1 MGEQYMD
8 SYKIN
13 KIKLAGLVIVS
24 LFLLTSCTLMY
35 GIFGPPV
42 PSDLQVD
49 SVSSFK
55 VNISWKMN
63 DDFEY
68 LVSYTSADGSDS
80 ASSLRIGTV
89 SSFVIDR
96 LKPSTEYTIT
106 LQSQYKDKISDET
119 DSVTAKTL
127 LSYPKD
133 ISFSQSSKDS
143 VFISWSPIAGA
154 SGYIIYYDTNDSF
167 SNNLSFDCKASTFY
181 TLSGLQEATPYYF
194 SFAAYNDEG
203 QSDRSPIESYSTKV
217 TDYAL
222 GFYEV
227 APSDAS
233 LSLTG
238 LNNNRIY
245 MVKMNPSASL
255 IRDLNTRSITNT
267 ASENIYS
274 RAPVSDPLLQ
284 EAFNAS
290 ESGSIVSG
298 IWDSGFIRYDKP
310 EPQKFSKLNPLPLS
324 ASSQTPTVK
333 SSVQSRASS
342 LNDKRNFWIQD
353 SNGQWIA
360 KSAVLS
366 SIGDYC
372 YVWTVEENYS
382 PASVSFTDNKIAEAQ
397 SRKIAVKFDQMYL
410 PETSI
415 FGSKYSVK
423 YPDCID
429 PKDKISILIYDIDGD
444 YTSSQSGG
452 VFGFFWAK
460 DFYLGESDGS
470 IPGYDLK
477 TNEDELFYI
486 DAHFL
491 DCYPEG
497 IYSTLAHEFQHLLN
511 FVQKD
516 LTHGVDPDIWYN
528 EMLSMV
534 CEDLMSSHMGI
545 SKEDGPQSRLYEF
558 VTSYYQS
565 GITDWLSG
573 EDVYKSYAG
582 AYTFG
587 AFLAR
592 NYGGA
597 QFIKDVASSKS
608 VDQTSI
614 TDALAKS
621 SLHSSENF
629 ESVFRSFGRSLCY
642 PDIPSS
648 FNIPSLNVHSSSIVG
663 AYTYDL
669 YPINLE
675 EYFYYAGSVKKYG
688 LMKLSASSAG
698 SVDLRPYGFSVHYWG
713 KASGD
718 VTLNF
723 TASQSSLEKVYI
735 IVE

>member
-1 MGEQYMD
+1 M
-8 SYKIN
+8 IN
-13 KIKLAGLVIVS
+13 RIKLAGLIIVS

-133 ISFSQSSKDS
+133 LSFSQSSKDS
-143 VFISWSPIAGA
+143 VFISWAPITDA
-154 SGYIIYYDTNDSF
+154 SGYTIYYDTNDSF
-167 SNNLSFDCKASTFY
+167 SNNLSLDSKADTFY
-181 TLSGLQEATPYYF
+181 TLSGIQASTPYYF
-194 SFAAYNDEG
+194 SLAAYNDEG
-203 QSDRSPIESYSTKV
+203 QSDKSPVESFSTKV

-245 MVKMNPSASL
+245 MVKMNPSSSL
-255 IRDLNTRSITNT
+255 VQSSSTRSITNT
-267 ASENIYS
+267 ASANIYS
-274 RAPVSDPLLQ
+274 RTAVSDPLLQ
-284 EAFNAS
+284 EAFDAS

-298 IWDSGFIRYDKP
+298 IWDSGFIRFDKP
-310 EPQKFSKLNPLPLS
+310 EPQKFSKLDPLPLS
-324 ASSQTPTVK
+324 ASSQISAAKP
-333 SSVQSRASS
+333 SMQSRAPS
-342 LNDKRNFWIQD
+342 LNDKRNFWVQD
-353 SNGQWIA
+353 AMENWIE

-382 PASVSFTDNKIAEAQ
+382 TASVSYTDNKITEVQ
-397 SRKIAVKFDQMYL
+397 SKEIAVKFDQMYL
-410 PETSI
+410 PETAI
-415 FGSKYSVK
+415 FGNKYSVK
-423 YPDCID
+423 YPDFID
-429 PKDKISILIYDIDGD
+429 PKDKISILIYDIDAD
-444 YTSSQSGG
+444 YSPSQNSG

-460 DFYLGESDGS
+460 DYYSGESDGS
-470 IPGYDLK
+470 IPGYGLK

-486 DAHFL
+486 DSHFL
-491 DCYPEG
+491 DSYPEG
-497 IYSTLAHEFQHLLN
+497 IYSTLAHEFQHMLN

-516 LTHGVDPDIWYN
+516 LTYGLDPDIWYN

-534 CEDLMSSHMGI
+534 CEDLLSAHIGI
-545 SKEDGPQSRLYEF
+545 TKENGPQSRLYEF
-558 VTSYYQS
+558 IYSYYES
-565 GITDWLSG
+565 GLSDWLSG
-573 EDVYKSYAG
+573 QDVLKSYAG

-597 QFIKDVASSKS
+597 QFIKDAASSRS
-608 VDQTSI
+608 VDQNSI
-614 TDALAKS
+614 NDALAKS
-621 SLHSSENF
+621 SVYSTENF
-629 ESVFRSFGRSLCY
+629 ESVFKSYGRSLCY
-642 PDIPSS
+642 TDIPSS
-648 FNIPSLNVHSSSIVG
+648 YNIPSLNMPGSSVIGS
-663 AYTYDL
+663 YTYNI

-675 EYFYYAGSVKKYG
+675 EYFYYAGPVKTYG

-698 SVDLRPYGFSVHYWG
+698 SVDLRPFGLSVHYWG
-713 KASGD
+713 KATGD
-718 VTLNF
+718 VNLNF

>member
-1 MGEQYMD
+1 
-8 SYKIN
+8 
-13 KIKLAGLVIVS
+13 
-24 LFLLTSCTLMY
+24 MY

-80 ASSLRIGTV
+80 VSSLRIGTV

-127 LSYPKD
+127 LTYPKD

-143 VFISWSPIAGA
+143 VFISWSPIADA

-167 SNNLSFDCKASTFY
+167 SNNLSLDSKAETFY
-181 TLSGLQEATPYYF
+181 TLSGLQASTPYYF
-194 SFAAYNDEG
+194 SLAAYNDEG
-203 QSDRSPIESYSTKV
+203 QSDKSPVELYSTKV

-222 GFYEV
+222 GFYDV

-245 MVKMNPSASL
+245 MVKMNPSSSL
-255 IRDLNTRSITNT
+255 VQSSSTRSITNT
-267 ASENIYS
+267 ASANIYS
-274 RAPVSDPLLQ
+274 RTVVSDPLLQ
-284 EAFNAS
+284 EAFDAS

-298 IWDSGFIRYDKP
+298 IWDSGFIRFDKP
-310 EPQKFSKLNPLPLS
+310 EPQKFSKLDPLPLS
-324 ASSQTPTVK
+324 ASSQTSASKP
-333 SSVQSRASS
+333 SVQSRAPS
-342 LNDKRNFWIQD
+342 LNDKRNFWVQD
-353 SNGQWIA
+353 AMENWIE

-382 PASVSFTDNKIAEAQ
+382 TASVSYTDNKITEVQ
-397 SRKIAVKFDQMYL
+397 SKEIAVKFDQMY
-410 PETSI
+410 PSETAI
-415 FGSKYSVK
+415 FGNKYSVK
-423 YPDCID
+423 YPDFID
-429 PKDKISILIYDIDGD
+429 PKDKISILIYDIDAD
-444 YTSSQSGG
+444 YSPSQNSG

-460 DFYLGESDGS
+460 DYYLGGPDGS
-470 IPGYDLK
+470 IPGYGLK

-486 DAHFL
+486 DSHFL
-491 DCYPEG
+491 DSYPEG
-497 IYSTLAHEFQHLLN
+497 IYSTLAHEFQHMLN

-516 LTHGVDPDIWYN
+516 LTYGLDPDIWYN

-534 CEDLMSSHMGI
+534 CEDLLSAHIGI
-545 SKEDGPQSRLYEF
+545 TKENGPQSRLYEF
-558 VTSYYQS
+558 IYSYYES
-565 GITDWLSG
+565 GLSDWLSG
-573 EDVYKSYAG
+573 QDVLKSYAG

-597 QFIKDVASSKS
+597 QFIKDLASSRS

-614 TDALAKS
+614 NDALAKS
-621 SLHSSENF
+621 SVYSTENF
-629 ESVFRSFGRSLCY
+629 GSVFKSYGRSLCY
-642 PDIPSS
+642 ADIPSS
-648 FNIPSLNVHSSSIVG
+648 YNIPSLNMPSSSIIG
-663 AYTYDL
+663 AYTYNI

-675 EYFYYAGSVKKYG
+675 EYFYYAGPVKKYG

>member
-1 MGEQYMD
+1 M
-8 SYKIN
+8 IN

-80 ASSLRIGTV
+80 VSSLRIGTV

-127 LSYPKD
+127 LTYPKD

-143 VFISWSPIAGA
+143 VFISWSPIADA

-167 SNNLSFDCKASTFY
+167 SNNLSLDSKAETFY
-181 TLSGLQEATPYYF
+181 TLSGLQASTPYYF
-194 SFAAYNDEG
+194 SLAAYNDEG
-203 QSDRSPIESYSTKV
+203 QSDKSPVELYSTKV

-222 GFYEV
+222 GFYDV

-245 MVKMNPSASL
+245 MVKMNPSSSL
-255 IRDLNTRSITNT
+255 VQSSSTRSITNT
-267 ASENIYS
+267 ASANIYS
-274 RAPVSDPLLQ
+274 RTVVSDPLLQ
-284 EAFNAS
+284 EAFDAS

-298 IWDSGFIRYDKP
+298 IWDSGFIRFDKP
-310 EPQKFSKLNPLPLS
+310 EPQKFSKLDPLPLS
-324 ASSQTPTVK
+324 ASSQTSASKP
-333 SSVQSRASS
+333 SVQSRAPS
-342 LNDKRNFWIQD
+342 LNDKRNFWVQD
-353 SNGQWIA
+353 AMENWIE

-382 PASVSFTDNKIAEAQ
+382 TASVSYTDNKITEVQ
-397 SRKIAVKFDQMYL
+397 SKEIAVKFDQMY
-410 PETSI
+410 PSETAI
-415 FGSKYSVK
+415 FGNKYSVK
-423 YPDCID
+423 YPDFID
-429 PKDKISILIYDIDGD
+429 PKDKISILIYDIDAD
-444 YTSSQSGG
+444 YSPSQNSG

-460 DFYLGESDGS
+460 DYYLGGPDGS
-470 IPGYDLK
+470 IPGYGLK

-486 DAHFL
+486 DSHFL
-491 DCYPEG
+491 DSYPEG
-497 IYSTLAHEFQHLLN
+497 IYSTLAHEFQHMLN

-516 LTHGVDPDIWYN
+516 LTYGLDPDIWYN

-534 CEDLMSSHMGI
+534 CEDLLSAHIGI
-545 SKEDGPQSRLYEF
+545 TKENGPQSRLYEF
-558 VTSYYQS
+558 IYSYYES
-565 GITDWLSG
+565 GLSDWLSG
-573 EDVYKSYAG
+573 QDVLKSYAG

-597 QFIKDVASSKS
+597 QFIKDLASSRS

-614 TDALAKS
+614 NDALAKS
-621 SLHSSENF
+621 SVYSTENF
-629 ESVFRSFGRSLCY
+629 GSVFKSYGRSLCY
-642 PDIPSS
+642 ADIPSS
-648 FNIPSLNVHSSSIVG
+648 YNIPSLNMPSSSIIG
-663 AYTYDL
+663 AYTYNI

-675 EYFYYAGSVKKYG
+675 EYFYYAGPVKKYG

>member
-1 MGEQYMD
+1 MI
-8 SYKIN
+8 K
-13 KIKLAGLVIVS
+13 KIKLVS
-24 LFLLTSCTLMY
+24 LLLLSLCFLTSCTLMY

-55 VNISWKMN
+55 INISWKMN
-63 DDFEY
+63 EDFEY

-80 ASSLRIGTV
+80 VSSLRIGKL

-127 LSYPKD
+127 LTYPKD

-245 MVKMNPSASL
+245 MVKMNPSSSL
-255 IRDLNTRSITNT
+255 IRDSNTRSITNT

-298 IWDSGFIRYDKP
+298 IWDSGFIRFDKP
-310 EPQKFSKLNPLPLS
+310 EPQKFSKLEPLPLS
-324 ASSQTPTVK
+324 TSAQSFSKTP
-333 SSVQSRASS
+333 SVQSRAPS
-342 LNDKRNFWIQD
+342 LNDKRNFWVQD
-353 SNGQWIA
+353 SMEHWIA

-382 PASVSFTDNKIAEAQ
+382 PASVSFTDNKITGAQ
-397 SRKIAVKFDQMYL
+397 SKEIAAKFDQMYL

-415 FGSKYSVK
+415 FGNKYSAK
-423 YPDCID
+423 YPDFID
-429 PKDKISILIYDIDGD
+429 PKDKISILIYDIDYD
-444 YTSSQSGG
+444 YRASQNSG

-460 DFYLGESDGS
+460 DFYLGGSDGS
-470 IPGYDLK
+470 IPGYGLK
-477 TNEDELFYI
+477 TNEDEMFYI
-486 DAHFL
+486 DVHFL
-491 DCYPEG
+491 DYYPEG
-497 IYSTLAHEFQHLLN
+497 IYSTLAHEFQHMLN

-534 CEDLMSSHMGI
+534 CEDLISSHIGI
-545 SKEDGPQSRLYEF
+545 SRENGPQSRLYEF
-558 VTSYYQS
+558 IYSYYES
-565 GITDWLSG
+565 GIIDWLPG
-573 EDVYKSYAG
+573 QDVLKSYAG

-629 ESVFRSFGRSLCY
+629 ESVFRSYGRSLCY

-648 FNIPSLNVHSSSIVG
+648 YNIPSLNVYSSSVIG
-663 AYTYDL
+663 AYTYNL

-675 EYFYYAGSVKKYG
+675 EYYYYSGSVKKYG
-688 LMKLSASSAG
+688 LMRLAASSMG

-713 KASGD
+713 KASGS
-718 VTLNF
+718 VNLSF